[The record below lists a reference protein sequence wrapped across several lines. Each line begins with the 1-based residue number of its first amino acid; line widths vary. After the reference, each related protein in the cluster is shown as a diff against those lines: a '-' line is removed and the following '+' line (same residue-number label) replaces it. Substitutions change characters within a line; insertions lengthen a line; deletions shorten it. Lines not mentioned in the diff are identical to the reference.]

1 MKIMTKFILNKNV
14 LYALLLAFMVSV
26 MLPACSSSDEASQSD
41 SGGESEDANMSCDEN
56 DSRDECLNDIL

>member
-1 MKIMTKFILNKNV
+1 MIKLNLYKNC
-14 LYALLLAFMVSV
+14 LYALLLAFIAAA